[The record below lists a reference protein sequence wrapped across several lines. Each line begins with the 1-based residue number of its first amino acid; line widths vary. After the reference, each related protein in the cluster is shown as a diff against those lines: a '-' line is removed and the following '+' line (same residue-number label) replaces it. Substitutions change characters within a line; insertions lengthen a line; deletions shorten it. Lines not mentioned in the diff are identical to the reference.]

1 MRSSTFIPRTYPS
14 LSREAILKIRPALCP
29 NPDCKTQRQG
39 PGSGSLGEFIEKLT
53 PSVVLSCL
61 ANKVKK
67 KRHLLESFLIFRL
80 FAGSVY
86 FFFPDENSIFPGGTP
101 RRLQSSAYSSR

>member
-29 NPDCKTQRQG
+29 NPDFKTQRQG

-67 KRHLLESFLIFRL
+67 KRHLLESFLIFSLVRRFGLL
-80 FAGSVY
+80 FLSGCEQHISRRDTA
-86 FFFPDENSIFPGGTP
+86 PPAIF
-101 RRLQSSAYSSR
+101 RV